1 MLLQFK
7 NGWMVKS
14 ITEIQINNSMM
25 SVLSGKKILLGVS
38 GGIAAYKTAS
48 LVRLFIK
55 AGAHVQVIMT
65 PASKDFVTPLTL
77 STLSKNPVYSTF
89 YDQEGDNEKWNNH
102 VELGLWA
109 DLMLIAPATANTM
122 SKMANGTCDNLLI
135 ATYLSAKCPVYF
147 APAMDLDMY
156 KHPSSKASL
165 EALELFGNLLIPAEV
180 GELASGL
187 SGEGRMAEPENIV
200 AFIEADLES
209 KLPLKGKKILVTAGP
224 TYEAIDPVRF
234 IGNHS
239 SGKMG
244 FDIAKCAAGL
254 GASVILVAG
263 PNNFKIDH
271 PLIDLYDVVSA
282 QEMYEVCHRYY
293 DDVDVAIAAAA
304 VADYRPKKVAEH
316 KIKKNSEE
324 FVIELEKTK
333 DILYSLGQAKKK
345 QFLIGFALE
354 TENEIE
360 NAKAKIQK
368 KNLDLIVLNSLQD
381 EGAGFKKA
389 TNKVTFIDKRFNVE
403 PMDLKSKELVATDI
417 LNKVIR
423 HFYA

>member
-1 MLLQFK
+1 
-7 NGWMVKS
+7 
-14 ITEIQINNSMM
+14 M
-25 SVLSGKKILLGVS
+25 SVLNGKKILLGVS

-77 STLSKNPVYSTF
+77 STLSKNPVHSSF
-89 YDQEGDNEKWNNH
+89 FNQDDEDAVWNNH
-102 VELGLWA
+102 VELALWA
-109 DLMLIAPATANTM
+109 DLMLIAPATANTL
-122 SKMANGTCDNLLI
+122 SKMATGNCDNLLI

-156 KHPSSKASL
+156 KHPSTLSSFA
-165 EALELFGNLLIPAEV
+165 ALKQFGNVMIPAEN

-187 SGEGRMAEPENIV
+187 SGEGRMAEPENII
-200 AFIEADLES
+200 AFLEADLES

-244 FDIAKCAAGL
+244 FDIANEAASL
-254 GASVILVAG
+254 GAEVFLIAG
-263 PNNFKIDH
+263 PTHYKAKNALVKVV
-271 PLIDLYDVVSA
+271 DVVSA
-282 QEMYEVCHRYY
+282 QEMYDACHLYFNEV
-293 DDVDVAIAAAA
+293 DAAIAAAA
-304 VADYRPKKVAEH
+304 VADYKPKFVADQ
-316 KIKKNSEE
+316 KIKKTAAE
-324 FVIELEKTK
+324 FSIELEKTK
-333 DILYSLGQAKKK
+333 DILSSLGAIKKN

-360 NAKAKIQK
+360 NAKLKIQK

-381 EGAGFKKA
+381 KGAGFKKE
-389 TNKVTFIDKRFNVE
+389 TNKVTFINKNFEIE
-403 PMDLKSKELVATDI
+403 PMELKSKESVAADI
-417 LNKVIR
+417 LNKVIL
-423 HFYA
+423 HFSKS